1 MIHVLFPES
10 HGSAPRTEPVS
21 YVSIFDW
28 DCIAGRMHT
37 GEAIS
42 IPVYIRR
49 IRMKLEP
56 DPSSPIYIKTVWRF
70 GYQLC
75 PGNSGA

>member
-1 MIHVLFPES
+1 
-10 HGSAPRTEPVS
+10 
-21 YVSIFDW
+21 
-28 DCIAGRMHT
+28 MHT